1 MKKLTIAWMKLFM
14 LLSVATAQAGLPGQ
28 QKKGI
33 TLKDLVAQHPIE
45 VYTVQEGAEI
55 PLKTYDQTNNFKV
68 GVNVLPLSGNDLTD
82 IIGIS
87 TLVVRYQGKDVPITA
102 VPNLQIFLNK
112 NRISIVPDEISD
124 LGNVTFFYFND
135 NKIKNIP
142 AAFGLIEGLQGVYFT
157 RNRIDKISP
166 EIFSVK
172 KLRKFEIKQNRVS
185 RIPNEIG
192 NSRHIIH
199 LNLANNPIKVLPESI
214 MNLSN
219 LRICDFSY
227 CGLSALPIG
236 FAKNK
241 IRYQLR
247 LIGNSELTSL
257 PAGRG
262 FETMTGTIDITG
274 TGIDENTLPESVRKR
289 ISTKRTPSPNKLV
302 NVIKTS

>member
-1 MKKLTIAWMKLFM
+1 MKKLTVWTKLFV

-45 VYTVQEGAEI
+45 VYTVQEGTEI

-68 GVNVLPLSGNDLTD
+68 GVNVLSLSGNDLTD
-82 IIGIS
+82 ITGIS
-87 TLVVRYQGKDVPITA
+87 TLIVHYQGKDVPITA

-112 NRISIVPDEISD
+112 NRISVVPDEIGD

-135 NKIKNIP
+135 NRIRNIP
-142 AAFGLIEGLQGVYFT
+142 AAFGRIGGLRGVYFT
-157 RNRIDKISP
+157 RNRIDSISSD
-166 EIFSVK
+166 IFFVDR
-172 KLRKFEIKQNRVS
+172 LLKFEIKQNNIR
-185 RIPNEIG
+185 RIPEEIG
-192 NSRHIIH
+192 NCKYIIH
-199 LNLANNPIKVLPESI
+199 LNLANNPISVLPESI
-214 MNLSN
+214 TNLSN

-227 CGLSALPIG
+227 CGLRALPSG

-257 PAGRG
+257 PVGRG

-274 TGIDENTLPESVRKR
+274 TGIDKHTLPEAVRKR